1 MFFNLFLIKGVEIFF
16 VFRYLFSK
24 FFREKVMKNMTEGNP
39 LKLIILFMIP
49 ILFGNVF
56 QQIYILSDLYILGH
70 YLGLHALAVAGA
82 MTPVFIMAM
91 MTATGFT
98 NGLSII
104 TAQRFGAN
112 DIKSVRKSFAIGILL
127 SFLFA
132 FIVIAFL
139 VLKMDS
145 ILKLMNVPQDI
156 YIDAGRFMTILSYG
170 LVATIF
176 YNFLSGI
183 LRALGDSKTP
193 LYFLIFSSLL
203 NIFINITL
211 IVKFNLDVTG
221 VAYGTCLAQVISVV
235 LCLFYMLVR
244 FKILR
249 VKIEDFKVSFVYL
262 IEHLKLAFP
271 MCVQFSII
279 GLGIIFIQ
287 SVCNQF
293 GTDTIAAFSAA
304 TRIEQLTTMPLFS
317 LGMALT
323 TYVAQNFGARLIRR
337 IRQGVLQCF
346 LLSSGLSLILAT
358 IAFVWGRDL
367 AGLFLNHPDEKVI
380 SQSVMYI
387 QTTTLFYF
395 FLAQIFIFRQALQ
408 GMGRAVIPLVSAI
421 IELIMRWFAAFV
433 LAAILGYKGI
443 CYAGPIAWVFAAL
456 FVMVC
461 YVITIKRFKVSLF
474 GPLNQKSVIKR
485 SFKIRL
491 K

>member
-1 MFFNLFLIKGVEIFF
+1 
-16 VFRYLFSK
+16 
-24 FFREKVMKNMTEGNP
+24 MKNMTEGNP

-49 ILFGNVF
+49 ILLGNVF

-91 MTATGFT
+91 MTAAGFT
-98 NGLSII
+98 NGLAII

-112 DIKSVRKSFAIGILL
+112 DIKSVRKSFAIGIVL

-132 FIVIAFL
+132 LIVISFL
-139 VLKMDS
+139 VLNMGL
-145 ILKLMNVPQDI
+145 ILKIMNVPQDI
-156 YIDAGRFMTILSYG
+156 FSDAGKFMTILSYG
-170 LVATIF
+170 LIATIF

-193 LYFLIFSSLL
+193 LYFLIFSSVL
-203 NIFINITL
+203 NIIINVTL

-221 VAYGTCLAQVISVV
+221 VAFGTCLAQVISVF
-235 LCLFYMLVR
+235 LCLFFMLYK

-249 VKIEDFKVSFVYL
+249 VHLDDFKVPFEYL
-262 IEHLKLAFP
+262 FEHLKIAFP
-271 MCVQFSII
+271 MCIQFSII
-279 GLGIIFIQ
+279 GLGIIAIQ

-323 TYVAQNFGARLIRR
+323 TYVAQNYGARLIRR

-346 LLSSGLSLILAT
+346 FLSSVLSLALAV

-367 AGLFLNHPDEKVI
+367 AGLFLNHPQKAVVD
-380 SQSVMYI
+380 QSVMYV

-395 FLAQIFIFRQALQ
+395 FLGQIFIFRQALQ
-408 GMGRAVIPLVSAI
+408 GMGRAVIPLISGI

-433 LAAILGYKGI
+433 LAGMLGYKGI
-443 CYAGPIAWVFAAL
+443 CYASPIAWVSAAV
-456 FVMVC
+456 FVIVC
-461 YVITIKRFKVSLF
+461 YIVVIKRFKVTLF
-474 GPLNQKSVIKR
+474 GPLNQKSPLK
-485 SFKIRL
+485 KNMQIRVER
-491 K
+491 